1 MGGRKY
7 PAGEER
13 PSNMSTNLRGQLG
26 LKSSA
31 LCPTS
36 SKLTTQYMVLDHMKN
51 HYSKITKAKSAV
63 DTKPPK
69 SMQISQKARDRK
81 SREIINKTGAL
92 PVSQMSIRH
101 QRPYLQQDYNTDED
115 IYDERNWGEYD
126 PDDEEERL
134 VYDIMKTTLKSHS
147 RNEESNHAT
156 YGSEMDKTGIDMPA
170 RKTTP
175 LPSRPISARSQR
187 SLTASVGAV
196 QTFKSVAKKTYDGD
210 VLDKRAHVFTE
221 EKPFTPRTLKNDRVS
236 RLSQYKYYTPPKK
249 KSLKPE
255 ASGPPQ
261 TSLREENEKVYE
273 DEFEGKEEN
282 YPKPKPRQR
291 NLKSGATPNDIPIT
305 DTSLTFETL
314 RSRDFSKFDANKE
327 QMVPPLDISLDTDH
341 MKWLKDQA
349 SKAQLRAT
357 NSTLKS
363 TMDKIKEED
372 SQSSSGLGKTGDLK
386 LTSDTL
392 NESKSRIFGAKN
404 LASQRHSKE
413 EEEMKYI
420 QFMKDVTNDA
430 LNRGIFSD
438 RALRSVFDYHLKKN
452 RGILEEY
459 RMREMLD
466 QVRRELGISRVDV
479 DMHDFEDTGFMMTS
493 HMGNSADSSLRP
505 LSKDSQNTGHASS
518 PFESSD
524 TYGLHSTGE
533 VYSTIRS
540 ETQLDDTGLSDT
552 QVLKSYE
559 MDITQKDE
567 TDNNENEDASSKHS
581 RTSEKKT
588 KPNYT
593 SDNTETDDT
602 ASQYSKGSE
611 TKMKSHHALLPE
623 LKFRSQT
630 LQSTQSAERNNILN
644 QGSGL
649 ALNSNET
656 MRSVPDKNEKL
667 NDIGKQSSV
676 DKSEKEFADDEYD
689 DDDDYEED
697 EEQEEE
703 EETENSAKESYRTED
718 DDF

>member
-1 MGGRKY
+1 MPGSSS
-7 PAGEER
+7 EER

-51 HYSKITKAKSAV
+51 HYSKITKARHAI

-81 SREIINKTGAL
+81 SREIINKTGTR
-92 PVSQMSIRH
+92 PVSQMSLRH
-101 QRPYLQQDYNTDED
+101 QKTYTPVDYNTDED

-134 VYDIMKTTLKSHS
+134 VYDIMKTTLKSHN

-156 YGSEMDKTGIDMPA
+156 YGSEMDKTGTDMPA

-187 SLTASVGAV
+187 SLTGVGTV

-221 EKPFTPRTLKNDRVS
+221 EKPFTPRTLKTDRAS

-249 KSLKPE
+249 KQSKPE
-255 ASGPPQ
+255 ASGNPQ
-261 TSLREENEKVYE
+261 PSLREEHEEEVYH
-273 DEFEGKEEN
+273 DEFDGKEET
-282 YPKPKPRQR
+282 YPKPKPRLR
-291 NLKSGATPNDIPIT
+291 TIKSHATQNDVPMT
-305 DTSLTFETL
+305 DTSLMFETL

-357 NSTLKS
+357 NSTLKT
-363 TMDKIKEED
+363 TMDKIKEDD

-392 NESKSRIFGAKN
+392 NESKSR
-404 LASQRHSKE
+404 E
-413 EEEMKYI
+413 EELKYI

-466 QVRRELGISRVDV
+466 QVRRELDISRIDV
-479 DMHDFEDTGFMMTS
+479 DTHDYEDSGFMMTS
-493 HMGNSADSSLRP
+493 HTRNSADSSLHA
-505 LSKDSQNTGHASS
+505 LSKDSQITGHS
-518 PFESSD
+518 PSPIESSD

-540 ETQLDDTGLSDT
+540 ETQQDDTGLSDT
-552 QVLKSYE
+552 QILKSYE

-567 TDNNENEDASSKHS
+567 TYENKNDAVLSKHS
-581 RTSEKKT
+581 RTSEQKA

-602 ASQYSKGSE
+602 ASQYSEGSKTRKE
-611 TKMKSHHALLPE
+611 SHHALLPE
-623 LKFRSQT
+623 LKLRSQT
-630 LQSTQSAERNNILN
+630 IQSTQSAERNNKAN
-644 QGSGL
+644 QGSGM
-649 ALNSNET
+649 ALNSIET
-656 MRSVPDKNEKL
+656 VRPVPDKIERMS
-667 NDIGKQSSV
+667 DIGKQSSV
-676 DKSEKEFADDEYD
+676 EKSEKEFADDEYD

-703 EETENSAKESYRTED
+703 EETENSAKESYRTDD